1 MTDNTSS
8 HRRRLR
14 PSRGG
19 DRPRGFGIFLRDILV
34 IFVVALL
41 ISFLVK
47 TYLIRSF
54 YIPSGSMENTLQIDD
69 RIIVNELVPD
79 LIDVKRGDVIV
90 FTDPGGWLDGT
101 TPVTTA
107 SGNPLADG
115 AAWFLTQIGLGTRDS
130 NDHLIKR
137 VIGLPGD
144 TVSCCNDFGQMSVNG
159 VPLTEPYVLK
169 PEGESRVSGDDFSV
183 TVPADSLWVM
193 GDNRYNSKDSRYNG
207 STPSRGFVPLSDVV
221 GRAFVVSWPSA
232 RWQWL
237 DDHPEVFRGTEREG
251 E

>member
-1 MTDNTSS
+1 MTNNTSS

-79 LIDVKRGDVIV
+79 LVDVRRGDVIV

-107 SGNPLADG
+107 SGNPVTDG

-137 VIGLPGD
+137 VIGCPA
-144 TVSCCNDFGQMSVNG
+144 TR
-159 VPLTEPYVLK
+159 
-169 PEGESRVSGDDFSV
+169 SRAATTSGRCPS
-183 TVPADSLWVM
+183 TA
-193 GDNRYNSKDSRYNG
+193 SR
-207 STPSRGFVPLSDVV
+207 SRS
-221 GRAFVVSWPSA
+221 RTS
-232 RWQWL
+232 
-237 DDHPEVFRGTEREG
+237 
-251 E
+251 